1 MPFLVSAR
9 NADGIILHVQGG
21 HLGLGAYKEWASQH
35 FALPIVEIAAGELP
49 TLPPKFAPG
58 NYTATIKDGVVTGI
72 TTKPEPPS
80 LYIHHTITGAFTD
93 GPEGTP
99 SVAAGETIQ
108 INLSV
113 QQSPDPASPVVD
125 NFSSWLR
132 VPYRINNNEKRFR
145 RVQFTAG
152 EATISFTPQA
162 NHWGNMS
169 VNEADFVEI
178 GGYQIKLAE
187 PISIDI
193 DEL

>member
-1 MPFLVSAR
+1 MPTLYLF
-9 NADGIILHVQGG
+9 NADGALVTDAPRGTRPIIPQTLIDQMLARFPGSLPYVSSED
-21 HLGLGAYKEWASQH
+21 LGAD
-35 FALPIVEIAAGELP
+35 VV
-49 TLPPKFAPG
+49 
-58 NYTATIKDGVVTGI
+58 ATIKDGVVTGI
-72 TTKPEPPS
+72 TAKPEPPS

-145 RVQFTAG
+145 RVQFVG
-152 EATISFTPQA
+152 GQATISFTPQA

-169 VNEADFVEI
+169 VNEADFVEV
-178 GGYQIKLAE
+178 GGVQIKLAE